1 MKSHLTK
8 HFQDLYDCQCNIMT
22 WNDYFI
28 QMLVFRV
35 LARKGK
41 NYMLCVN
48 WEIKCNWGSERTV
61 SPSMGSGGPG
71 GEALEKVTIFS
82 LKLVWYSLLKKIK
95 LKLSVSNKR
104 TT

>member
-1 MKSHLTK
+1 
-8 HFQDLYDCQCNIMT
+8 
-22 WNDYFI
+22 
-28 QMLVFRV
+28 
-35 LARKGK
+35 
-41 NYMLCVN
+41 
-48 WEIKCNWGSERTV
+48 
-61 SPSMGSGGPG
+61 MGSGGPG